1 MRFKEMS
8 VLALACMIPRLATAQ
23 EKTGKAAVISIQPIS
38 AMLTIYAGEAELAMS
53 RSATIGVGA
62 TYWSPSV
69 IDGDFNYL
77 SGDLKFRYYP
87 EGNPFQGFSFGGSVG
102 VTHLGATTNSSGTTS
117 SGSATGP
124 SIGVMLDY
132 NWLLGAEK
140 AFYIGLG
147 LGAKTLF
154 ISDKSVADQATL
166 HYPTMRLSVGWAF

>member
-1 MRFKEMS
+1 MRFKTMS
-8 VLALACMIPRLATAQ
+8 IAALVCLIPRLASAQ
-23 EKTGKAAVISIQPIS
+23 EQTGKAAVISIQPIS
-38 AMLTIYAGEAELAMS
+38 AMLTVYAGEVELAMS
-53 RSATIGVGA
+53 RSATIGVGG
-62 TYWSPSV
+62 TYWSPDV

-77 SGDLKFRYYP
+77 SGDLKIRYYP
-87 EGNPFQGFSFGGSVG
+87 EGHPFQGFSFGGSVG
-102 VTHLGATTNSSGTTS
+102 VTHLSASASSSS

-124 SIGVMLDY
+124 SIGVLLDY

-140 AFYIGLG
+140 AFYVGLG

>member
-1 MRFKEMS
+1 MRLKKIS
-8 VLALACMIPRLATAQ
+8 VIAIACLIPQLASAQ
-23 EKTGKAAVISIQPIS
+23 ERAGKAAVISIQPIS

-53 RSATIGVGA
+53 RSATIGVGG
-62 TYWSPSV
+62 TYWSPDV

-77 SGDLKFRYYP
+77 SGDIKVRYYP
-87 EGNPFQGFSFGGSVG
+87 EGRAFQGFSFGGSVG
-102 VTHLGATTNSSGTTS
+102 VTHLSANANGSG
-117 SGSATGP
+117 SGSASGP

>member
-1 MRFKEMS
+1 MRFKKIS
-8 VLALACMIPRLATAQ
+8 VAALVCLVPGILSAQ
-23 EKTGKAAVISIQPIS
+23 ERAGKSAVISIQPIS
-38 AMLTIYAGEAELAMS
+38 AMLTVYAGEAELAMS
-53 RSATIGVGA
+53 RSTTIGIGG
-62 TYWSPSV
+62 TYWSPDV

-77 SGDLKFRYYP
+77 SGDLKVRYYP
-87 EGNPFQGFSFGGSVG
+87 EGRAFQGFSFGGSVG
-102 VTHLGATTNSSGTTS
+102 VTHLSATDNNSSA
-117 SGSATGP
+117 GSASGP

-154 ISDKSVADQATL
+154 ISDKSVADAATL

>member
-1 MRFKEMS
+1 MRFTEMS
-8 VLALACMIPRLATAQ
+8 VVALVCFVPRLTSAQ
-23 EKTGKAAVISIQPIS
+23 ERTGKAAVISIQPIS
-38 AMLTIYAGEAELAMS
+38 AMLTVYAGEVELAMS

-62 TYWSPSV
+62 TYWSPNV

-77 SGDLKFRYYP
+77 SGDLKLRYYP
-87 EGNPFQGFSFGGSVG
+87 EGRAFQGFSFGGSVG
-102 VTHLGATTNSSGTTS
+102 VTHLSATDNSS
-117 SGSATGP
+117 SGSASGP

-154 ISDKSVADQATL
+154 ISDKAVADQATL
-166 HYPTMRLSVGWAF
+166 HYPTMRLSVGWGF

>member
-1 MRFKEMS
+1 MRFKTMS
-8 VLALACMIPRLATAQ
+8 VLALVCLTPRLASAQ
-23 EKTGKAAVISIQPIS
+23 ERTGKAAVISIQPIS
-38 AMLTIYAGEAELAMS
+38 AMLTVYAGELELAMS
-53 RSATIGVGA
+53 RSATIGVGG
-62 TYWSPSV
+62 TYWSPDV

-77 SGDLKFRYYP
+77 SGDVKVRYYP
-87 EGNPFQGFSFGGSVG
+87 EGRAFQGFSFGGSVG
-102 VTHLGATTNSSGTTS
+102 VTHLSASANSSS
-117 SGSATGP
+117 SGSASGP

>member
-1 MRFKEMS
+1 MRFNAIS
-8 VLALACMIPRLATAQ
+8 VAALVCLVPRLASAQ
-23 EKTGKAAVISIQPIS
+23 ERTGKAAVISIQPIS
-38 AMLTIYAGEAELAMS
+38 AMLTVYSGEAELAMS
-53 RSATIGVGA
+53 RSATIGFGA
-62 TYWSPSV
+62 TYWSPDV
-69 IDGDFNYL
+69 IDADFNYL

-87 EGNPFQGFSFGGSVG
+87 EGRPFQGFSFGGSVG
-102 VTHLGATTNSSGTTS
+102 VTHLSANDNST

-132 NWLLGAEK
+132 NWLLGTEK

-154 ISDKSVADQATL
+154 ISDKSVAETATL

>member
-1 MRFKEMS
+1 MRFKVLS
-8 VLALACMIPRLATAQ
+8 VVALACLVPELVSAQ
-23 EKTGKAAVISIQPIS
+23 EGNGKAAVISIQPIS
-38 AMLTIYAGEAELAMS
+38 AMLTVYAGEAELAMS

-62 TYWSPSV
+62 TYWSPDV

-77 SGDLKFRYYP
+77 SGDLKVRYYP
-87 EGNPFQGFSFGGSVG
+87 EGRAFQGFSFGGSVG
-102 VTHLGATTNSSGTTS
+102 VTHLSATDNSSSGT
-117 SGSATGP
+117 GSATGP

>member
-1 MRFKEMS
+1 MRFKTVS
-8 VLALACMIPRLATAQ
+8 VLALACLIPRLASAQ
-23 EKTGKAAVISIQPIS
+23 ERIGKAAVISIQPIS
-38 AMLTIYAGEAELAMS
+38 AMLTVYSGEAEIAMS

-62 TYWSPSV
+62 TYWSPDI

-87 EGNPFQGFSFGGSVG
+87 EGRAFQGFSFGGSVG
-102 VTHLGATTNSSGTTS
+102 VTHLSATDSSS
-117 SGSATGP
+117 SGSAGGP
-124 SIGVMLDY
+124 SIGVTLDY

-154 ISDKSVADQATL
+154 ISDKSVAEQATL

>member
-8 VLALACMIPRLATAQ
+8 VVALVCLIPRLTSAQ
-23 EKTGKAAVISIQPIS
+23 EGTGKAAVISVQPIS
-38 AMLTIYAGEAELAMS
+38 AMLTVYAGEAELAMS

-62 TYWSPSV
+62 TYWSPDV

-87 EGNPFQGFSFGGSVG
+87 EGHVFQGFSFGGSVG
-102 VTHLGATTNSSGTTS
+102 VTHLSATANNSS
-117 SGSATGP
+117 SGSASGP

-154 ISDKSVADQATL
+154 ISDKAVADQATL
-166 HYPTMRLSVGWAF
+166 HYPTVRLSVGWAF